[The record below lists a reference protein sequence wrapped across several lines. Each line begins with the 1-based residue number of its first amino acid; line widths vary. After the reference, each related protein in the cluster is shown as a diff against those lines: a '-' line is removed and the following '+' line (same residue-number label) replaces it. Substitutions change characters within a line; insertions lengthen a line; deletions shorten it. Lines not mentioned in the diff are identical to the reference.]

1 MTWRKPSRIAERGSV
16 EAATVRF
23 EEAARFRRMRAKKKA
38 EKAEMKLLTP
48 EELTERLALTAEEF
62 EEVKAAAIEGK
73 RNAATAMG
81 YLAKVLEYR
90 AKKVDGGGDG
100 MQVNVVVRTL
110 AKPEYEVPAG
120 TSVSLPGVVEVKE

>member
-1 MTWRKPSRIAERGSV
+1 MSEAERV
-16 EAATVRF
+16 RKYRAA
-23 EEAARFRRMRAKKKA
+23 KKA
-38 EKAEMKLLTP
+38 EREAMKLLTP

-62 EEVKAAAIEGK
+62 EEVKRAAIEGK

-100 MQVNVVVRTL
+100 AVVNVVVRTL
-110 AKPEYEVPAG
+110 GRGGYEVPAG
-120 TSVSLPGVVEVKE
+120 TSVSLPGVVEEEK